1 MRRRSGGSG
10 GTAVTEGLLPRVS
23 VAVSARCQI
32 ASQRAADLHTHLA
45 EASPDACLPAL
56 PALAG
61 SLNNISF
68 NAPGRL
74 ALIASKKA
82 EKRSCLDMVPI
93 EHEALGRNDP
103 LRN

>member
-1 MRRRSGGSG
+1 MR
-10 GTAVTEGLLPRVS
+10 LK
-23 VAVSARCQI
+23 
-32 ASQRAADLHTHLA
+32 RAADLHTHLA
-45 EASPDACLPAL
+45 EASPDACL